1 MGQSSTRPAAG
12 VVLAGGRTRAWV
24 EQGALHWKRGR
35 TTVVVPGTG
44 IREVEAAGRSLTVL
58 LFADTQ
64 VEALT
69 VRHRNEAM
77 VAALGAEI
85 EAIISDPRP
94 SGERQPI
101 RRHRTRAW
109 PLRIPA
115 ALRDRVLHGS
125 PWWRRALWYVLLGFP
140 LAVWLPV
147 EPDFLGPVAWLLLP
161 AGVAFLRLW
170 VGMAELDTRW
180 VMWRRGITV
189 RARFENDPH
198 SEADP
203 ACIVHFRTLDGREVT
218 AHSPLRGYRDEIR
231 YDPEDPSRVLAPAR
245 VAWLGIAL
253 AAFMVTGIWGVA
265 LSVPAVLWLIRLLAL
280 PF

>member
-1 MGQSSTRPAAG
+1 VGQSNTRPAAG
-12 VVLAGGRTRAWV
+12 VVLADGRTRVWV

-35 TTVVVPGTG
+35 TTVVVPGTR
-44 IREVEAAGRSLTVL
+44 IRKVEVAGRSLAVL
-58 LFADTQ
+58 LFADTE

-69 VRHRNEAM
+69 VRHRSEAV

-85 EAIISDPRP
+85 EAIISDPGP
-94 SGERQPI
+94 SGD
-101 RRHRTRAW
+101 RHPVLRHPVRAW
-109 PLRIPA
+109 PLRVPA
-115 ALRDRVLHGS
+115 GLRDRVLHGS
-125 PWWRRALWYVLLGFP
+125 PWWRRALWYVVLGFP

-147 EPDFLGPVAWLLLP
+147 KPDLLGPVAWLLLP

-180 VMWRRGITV
+180 VMWRRGVTV
-189 RARFENDPH
+189 RARFEKDPH
-198 SEADP
+198 SEADL
-203 ACIVHFRTLDGREVT
+203 ACIVHFRTLDGREVV
-218 AHSPLRGYRDEIR
+218 AHPATRGRRDEIR
-231 YDPEDPSRVLAPAR
+231 YDPEDPSRVLAPTR

-253 AAFMVTGIWGVA
+253 AAFMVSGIWGVA